1 MNRAILHSVAALAIA
16 GAAVATLPRP
26 AGAQG
31 GPAATYTAMAVN
43 MNRPSGRATSSVQIV
58 VNHWSTDE
66 TRDRLL
72 DVLMK
77 QGPDKLLDALR
88 KTPRVG
94 YIRTPDSIGY
104 DLHYARR
111 TALGD
116 GAERVVLATD
126 RPIGFWEA
134 ANATRSL
141 EYPFTV
147 IELHLKPNGQGEGKM
162 SIATKITAD
171 AKDKLIVL
179 EDYGQQP
186 VLLQSVRRENSSH

>member
-16 GAAVATLPRP
+16 GAVIATRPRP
-26 AGAQG
+26 ARAQG

-43 MNRPSGRATSSVQIV
+43 MNRPSGRATSSVQIHV
-58 VNHWSTDE
+58 DHWTPDG
-66 TRDRLL
+66 TRDHLL

-77 QGPDKLLDALR
+77 QGPDKLLEALK

-111 TALGD
+111 TPLGD
-116 GAERVVLATD
+116 GGERVVLATD

-134 ANATRSL
+134 ANQTRSL
-141 EYPFTV
+141 QYPFTV
-147 IELHLKPNGQGEGKM
+147 IELHIKPDGQGEGKM

-179 EDYGQQP
+179 ENYGQQP
-186 VLLQSVRRENSSH
+186 VLLQSVRRERPSR